1 MVEPSPEGSSVFPAG
16 RTPTVMVV
24 DDDAAI
30 IDILRQSLALEGMT
44 SEVFTRAE
52 DALAFL
58 ERQHMDVLLTDIV
71 MPGMPGLELVRKA
84 KQLYPGLTA
93 IVMTGFVEDFTY
105 EEAIRSG
112 AVDFIKKPFTA
123 PELLV
128 RIKHARLQEHIR
140 ELSMTD
146 DLTGLANRRGFFAFA
161 QQQLKQARRTKER
174 LVLLY
179 ADLDNLKTIND
190 THGHLAGD
198 RVLAD
203 AARIFRETFRESDI
217 IARMGGDE
225 FAMILMRSPE
235 TGISAVRA
243 RLQQRIDEYNTRR
256 DGALKLSVSLGIAIC
271 EPDQLVSVDELVR
284 EADARMYE
292 DKQRKKK
299 GAS

>member
-1 MVEPSPEGSSVFPAG
+1 MVEQTPEGSSVSAAG
-16 RTPTVMVV
+16 RMPTVMVV

-52 DALAFL
+52 EALAFL
-58 ERQHMDVLLTDIV
+58 ERHHMDVLLTDIV

-84 KQLYPGLTA
+84 KQLYPALTA

-105 EEAIRSG
+105 EEAVRSG

-123 PELLV
+123 QELLV

-146 DLTGLANRRGFFAFA
+146 ELTGLANRRGFFAFA

-179 ADLDNLKTIND
+179 ADLDNLKIIND

-198 RVLAD
+198 RALAD
-203 AARIFRETFRESDI
+203 AARIFRDTFRESDI

-235 TGISAVRA
+235 TGISAVRS
-243 RLQQRIDEYNTRR
+243 RLQHRIDEYNARR
-256 DGALKLSVSLGIAIC
+256 DGTLRLSVSLGMATY
-271 EPDQLVSVDELVR
+271 EPDQPVSVDELVR
-284 EADARMYE
+284 EADERMYE
-292 DKQRKKK
+292 DKQRKKR
-299 GAS
+299 AS